1 MSRVKC
7 LKDGELPSGRKGR
20 DALAVWH
27 SHPAAEKHYRGNT
40 SLSFGID
47 GDRRYFLLWKEK
59 NSEYYALPR

>member
-20 DALAVWH
+20 EALAVWH
-27 SHPAAEKHYRGNT
+27 SHPAAEKYRMIPP
-40 SLSFGID
+40 SFRKTGK
-47 GDRRYFLLWKEK
+47 GRYFLLWKEK